1 MNRPGERFVNLSATA
16 TVLSPEP
23 SSVVA
28 FDRAG
33 RLITFA
39 RGESFFRRSLG
50 SDLFERHRTAETR
63 WRRLGEPEAVQRF
76 AEARELA
83 LAMASEPGEVALRE
97 RVEREVAPW
106 TPERL
111 LAERERFD
119 RTYRPIAILPPDQY
133 LSVVVQATEGCT
145 WNRCTFCSFY
155 QDRPFRARGMAELG
169 AHLAAVRELLG
180 GDLARRRSVFLAD
193 GNALALGT
201 RRLLPIFDRI
211 ARELPGLPVASFV
224 DVWSGEKHDPADW
237 HALVARGLTQV
248 AIGMESGDDELLAL
262 VDKPGSVRELASFVA
277 ELKAA
282 GVALSLIV
290 IAGLGGERFRVRHR
304 EATVAAL
311 TALPLDRRDLVYLS
325 PFVED
330 PTSEYA
336 RRAAASGLQGM
347 TPEAIADEL
356 ATLAV
361 ALRAAGLRVGRYDLR
376 EFFY

>member
-1 MNRPGERFVNLSATA
+1 MNGLGERFVNLSATA

-28 FDRAG
+28 FDREG
-33 RLITFA
+33 RLLTFA
-39 RGESFFRRSLG
+39 RGESILRRSLG

-63 WRRLGEPEAVQRF
+63 WRKLGESEAVERF

-83 LAMASEPGEVALRE
+83 MTMASDPGDGALRE
-97 RVEREVAPW
+97 RVEREIAPW
-106 TPERL
+106 TPARL

-119 RTYRPIAILPPDQY
+119 RAYRPIAILPPDQY

-155 QDRPFRARGMAELG
+155 QDRPFRARSTAELG
-169 AHLAAVRELLG
+169 AHLAGVKELLG

-193 GNALALGT
+193 GNALALGA
-201 RRLLPIFDRI
+201 RRLLPIFDLL

-224 DVWSGEKHDPADW
+224 DVWSGEKHDSADW
-237 HALVARGLTQV
+237 QALVARGLTQV
-248 AIGMESGDDELLAL
+248 AIGMETGDDELLAR
-262 VDKPGSVRELASFVA
+262 VDKPGSTHELTAFVA
-277 ELKAA
+277 ELKRA
-282 GVALSLIV
+282 GLSLSLIV
-290 IAGLGGERFRVRHR
+290 IAGLGGERFRLRHR
-304 EATVAAL
+304 EATLAAL
-311 TALPLDRRDLVYLS
+311 AAMPLDRRDRVYLS

-336 RRAAASGLQGM
+336 RRAAASGMLGM
-347 TPEAIADEL
+347 SPEAIVDEL
-356 ATLAV
+356 ATLA
-361 ALRAAGLRVGRYDLR
+361 ATLRAGGLRVGRYDLR